1 MPVKRLKEFLDKEGV
16 AYVVISHSPAYTAQ
30 GVAKAARLSGN
41 ALAKVVV
48 VKINGNM
55 GLAVLPAPCKIDL
68 GHLKTAVKASSLEI
82 ATEEEFKNVFPDC
95 DLGAMPPFG
104 NLYPDAGTPPSSD
117 GEWKAFR
124 SGFRPVESCGK
135 RCRGLKSSGLH
146 KMDVYVDASIAK
158 EKEMIF
164 NAGSHKELIRLA
176 YKDFKR
182 LVRPKVVKFS
192 FVTL

>member
-16 AYVVISHSPAYTAQ
+16 AYVVITHSAAYTAQ
-30 GVAKAARLSGN
+30 GIAKAAHLSGN
-41 ALAKVVV
+41 ILAKVVV
-48 VKINGNM
+48 VKIDGKM
-55 GLAVLPAPCKIDL
+55 GLAVLPAPFKIDL
-68 GHLKTAVKASSLEI
+68 GHFKKAVKVPSLEI

-104 NLYPDAGTPPSSD
+104 NLY
-117 GEWKAFR
+117 
-124 SGFRPVESCGK
+124 
-135 RCRGLKSSGLH
+135 
-146 KMDVYVDASIAK
+146 KMDVYIDATLAK
-158 EKEMIF
+158 EKEIVF

-182 LVRPKVVKFS
+182 LVKPKVIKFS